1 MHPGAC
7 DLARVGICADAQ
19 GKIEAVED
27 LLFANQVAKRPV
39 EELVR
44 AAGLDLP
51 ALKAC
56 LASPETEAR
65 LRSDVEAGVRIGLR
79 ATPTFVVSGRAYP
92 GQLPPELLPPRP

>member
-79 ATPTFVVSGRAYP
+79 ATPTFVVSGRVYP